1 MAMTFPLSILQGDGR
16 ELGLVV
22 AVVIGFFFGFV
33 LERAGFGRATKL
45 AAQFYFRDMTV
56 FKVMFSAIV
65 TAMLGLVVLSAIG
78 LADLRPL
85 SGEIASWT
93 WIWPM
98 LAGGILLG
106 VGFIIS
112 GYCPGTSLVAAASGH
127 VDGAVTFAGVV
138 AGTFIY
144 GRLLRFES
152 AARFQESG
160 EMGPLYLYDL
170 IGVPPALLAAL
181 VALMAIAAFAGA
193 ERVERLFARR
203 DGEASVAM
211 PRQRRVAFATVA
223 VLAVVSLATL
233 GLSPRAAAPAGALEE
248 ISAAELAREIV
259 DRPWGVRVIDVRSA
273 AEFSESSVPG
283 SERGELESLEL
294 TYELAGR
301 RVVVVGDESLRE
313 LPPTLLAYGG
323 EVFLLRGG
331 YAAWRRFALEVPEE
345 GGAGSDAPEEIA
357 FRTALRDSLS
367 GRAPAAPAPAP
378 ATRYVPKPVK
388 KGGGCSA

>member
-1 MAMTFPLSILQGDGR
+1 MAMTFPLSVLQGDGR
-16 ELGLVV
+16 ELGIVV

-65 TAMLGLVVLSAIG
+65 TAMLGLVILSAAG
-78 LADLRPL
+78 LADLRVL

-152 AARFQESG
+152 VARFQESG

-203 DGEASVAM
+203 DGEAVAM

-223 VLAVVSLATL
+223 ALAVVSLATL
-233 GLSPRAAAPAGALEE
+233 GLSPRAAGPAGPVEE
-248 ISAAELAREIV
+248 ISAAALARDII

-283 SERGELESLEL
+283 SERGELESLDL

-345 GGAGSDAPEEIA
+345 GGAGSDAPEEMA

-378 ATRYVPKPVK
+378 AKRYVPKPVK

>member
-1 MAMTFPLSILQGDGR
+1 
-16 ELGLVV
+16 
-22 AVVIGFFFGFV
+22 
-33 LERAGFGRATKL
+33 
-45 AAQFYFRDMTV
+45 
-56 FKVMFSAIV
+56 MFSAIV